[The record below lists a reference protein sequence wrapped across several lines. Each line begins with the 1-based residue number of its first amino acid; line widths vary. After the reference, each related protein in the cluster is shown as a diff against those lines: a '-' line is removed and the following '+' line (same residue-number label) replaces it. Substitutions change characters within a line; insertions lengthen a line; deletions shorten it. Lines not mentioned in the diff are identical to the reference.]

1 MNIQIERRA
10 EIALRSLHG
19 VDQKQVTHALH
30 ELNSLEMQAF
40 YRHHKI
46 HKVVSP
52 TGETLYIYGG
62 GMKLRLVLT
71 IDGENCRVIDI
82 VDHDRL
88 GRLLLD
94 RGQR

>member
-19 VDQKQVTHALH
+19 VDQKQVTRALH
-30 ELNSLEMQAF
+30 ELKTIEMQDF
-40 YRHHKI
+40 YRHQKI
-46 HKVVSP
+46 HKVFSP
-52 TGETLYIYGG
+52 TGGNLYIYGG
-62 GMKLRLVLT
+62 GMRLRLVLT
-71 IDGENCRVIDI
+71 IEGENCRIIDI

-94 RGQR
+94 RGQQ

>member
-19 VDQKQVTHALH
+19 VDQKQVTRALH
-30 ELNSLEMQAF
+30 ELNSIEMQAF
-40 YRHHKI
+40 YRHQKI
-46 HKVVSP
+46 KKAFSP
-52 TGETLYIYGG
+52 TGENLYIYGG
-62 GMKLRLVLT
+62 SMRLRLVLT